1 VTGTV
6 ELRDGSHVVVVHD
19 PAAIVLGSDLGGG
32 PVGDGSGVT
41 HDPNLTSSPDD
52 ARAAQRQA
60 GFGDAGLGL
69 PGAGAGLATL
79 LAVAGTS
86 IAATVLRRRHAQRL
100 LASRVAVRLAAV
112 ARPSERGPSVGPTP

>member
-1 VTGTV
+1 
-6 ELRDGSHVVVVHD
+6 VVHD
-19 PAAIVLGSDLGGG
+19 PAAIVLGSDLGGE

-41 HDPNLTSSPDD
+41 NDPNLTSSPDD

-60 GFGDAGLGL
+60 GFGDPGLGL

-86 IAATVLRRRHAQRL
+86 IAATLLRRRHAQRL